1 MINYLGYGDMGPE
14 TDAGKIF
21 TIFFTFFGVAMIS
34 AIVGDLV
41 ANLSS
46 IASSKKKDTAPE
58 LDADNNEL
66 TFKTFIKEQWIYI
79 PAMIPLLFG
88 AYLVV
93 EDDSDSFVDVL
104 YFFFITVT
112 TGKSKALFLVF

>member
-1 MINYLGYGDMGPE
+1 MGPE
-14 TDAGKIF
+14 SDGGKIF

-46 IASSKKKDTAPE
+46 IASSKKKDAIPE
-58 LDADNNEL
+58 LDVDADNNEL
-66 TFKTFIKEQWIYI
+66 TFKKFVMEQWIYI

-104 YFFFITVT
+104 YFFFITIT
-112 TGKSKALFLVF
+112 TGKSKAFLLLGFLIVNNN